1 MTKIELKKSRGVL
14 EAQQAELADVLRN
27 RDALT
32 IETSPD
38 ELDRIQHATE
48 RELAIG
54 KMERESILLR
64 SVRAALGRMD
74 AGTFGVCLE
83 CEEDISPKRLAAVPW
98 SPLCIVCQEAYDR
111 ERKEH
116 GAESEIRLVDAA

>member
-1 MTKIELKKSRGVL
+1 MTKIELKKSRSIL
-14 EAQQAELADVLRN
+14 QAQQAELEGVLRN

-64 SVRAALGRMD
+64 GVREALGRMD
-74 AGTFGVCLE
+74 AGTFGICLE
-83 CEEDISPKRLAAVPW
+83 CEEEISPKRLAAVPW

-111 ERKEH
+111 ESKEP
-116 GAESEIRLVDAA
+116 GTEDELRLVDAA